1 MPRPTNKIDLLSAS
15 EANFKKLLSLV
26 KSMNEAEQE
35 AKFDFE
41 DRDKCVRDVLAH
53 LYEWHLLLIN
63 FIQKNLSGERT
74 TFLPQLYNWKT
85 YPQMNM
91 QIWHNHQDTP
101 LYEAKTLLAQ
111 THEKAMV
118 LTANFSDEEL
128 FARGYFNFTG
138 NLNLAARVTG
148 STSSHYDWAIKKI
161 RKHKRSLKTSL

>member
-1 MPRPTNKIDLLSAS
+1 MPRPTNKIDLLNAS
-15 EANFKKLLSLV
+15 GANSKKLLSLV
-26 KSMNEAEQE
+26 ESLSEAQQE

-74 TFLPQLYNWKT
+74 AFLPEPYNWKT
-85 YPQMNM
+85 YLQMNA
-91 QIWHNHQDTP
+91 QIWRKHQDTP
-101 LYEAKTLLAQ
+101 LCEAKALLAQ
-111 THEKAMV
+111 THEKVMA
-118 LTANFSDEEL
+118 LTVNFSDEEL

-138 NLNLAARVTG
+138 NLNLAAYVTG

>member
-1 MPRPTNKIDLLSAS
+1 MPRPTNKIDLLNAS

-26 KSMNEAEQE
+26 ESLSEAQQE

-74 TFLPQLYNWKT
+74 AFLPEPYNWKT
-85 YPQMNM
+85 YPQMNA
-91 QIWHNHQDTP
+91 QIWRKYQDTP
-101 LYEAKTLLAQ
+101 LCKSKALLAQ
-111 THEKAMV
+111 THEEVMA

-128 FARGYFNFTG
+128 FTRGHFDFTG
-138 NLNLAARVTG
+138 KLNLASYVAG
-148 STSSHYDWAIKKI
+148 SASSHYDWAIKKI
-161 RKHKRSLKTSL
+161 KKHKKSLEN